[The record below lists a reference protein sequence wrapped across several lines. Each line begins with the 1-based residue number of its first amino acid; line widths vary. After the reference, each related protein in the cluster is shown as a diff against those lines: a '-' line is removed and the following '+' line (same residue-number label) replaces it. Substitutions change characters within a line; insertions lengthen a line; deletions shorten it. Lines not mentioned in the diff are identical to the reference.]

1 VGLIYLDTCLVIYL
15 VEDNPIWSGRVRAR
29 MAAEGGPGFAI
40 SPLVAME
47 CLVGPLRSGNKTI
60 EQTIRAALGGF
71 AMLPIEDVFE
81 GAARIRAHFRLKTP
95 DALHL
100 ACAQHHGCSAFW
112 TNDRRF
118 EAAGGPFV
126 MTLGA

>member
-1 VGLIYLDTCLVIYL
+1 MGLIYLDTCLVIYL
-15 VEDNPIWSGRVRAR
+15 VEDNPIWSGRLRAR
-29 MAAEGGPGFAI
+29 MATEAEQGFAI

-47 CLVGPLRSGNKTI
+47 CLVGPLRSGNQ
-60 EQTIRAALGGF
+60 EVERTIRAALSGF
-71 AMLPIEDVFE
+71 AMLPIENVFE
-81 GAARIRAHFRLKTP
+81 AAARLRAHFRLKTP

-118 EAAGGPFV
+118 EAAGAAFV
-126 MTLGA
+126 KTLGA